1 MEYLLLGFAI
11 YFYLNYRERKKERKR
26 AKIKDSDLDA
36 QLTDLLTN
44 SDDPTSMGAEIKRY
58 LLAVLDDDKN
68 DREKYSDE
76 KLAWGQK
83 IIDRTGANGLYF
95 MTDIACQLAL
105 LTTATINGI
114 PTQIDTAS
122 GKVITPEYII
132 HSVIK
137 I

>member
-11 YFYLNYRERKKERKR
+11 YFYLNYREKKKERRR
-26 AKIKDSDLDA
+26 AKIKDRDLDA

-58 LLAVLDDDKN
+58 LLAVLEDDKN

-76 KLAWGQK
+76 KLAWGEK

-114 PTQIDTAS
+114 PTQIDTES

>member
-11 YFYLNYRERKKERKR
+11 YFYLNYREKKKERR
-26 AKIKDSDLDA
+26 RTKIKDRDLDA

-58 LLAVLDDDKN
+58 LLAVLEDDKN

-76 KLAWGQK
+76 KLAWGEK

>member
-1 MEYLLLGFAI
+1 MEYLFLGLAI
-11 YFYLNYRERKKERKR
+11 YFYLNYRERKKERRR
-26 AKIKDSDLDA
+26 AKFKDSDLDA
-36 QLTDLLTN
+36 QMSDLLTN

-58 LLAVLDDDKN
+58 LLAVLEDDKN

-105 LTTATINGI
+105 LTTATINNI
-114 PTQIDTAS
+114 PTQIDTSS

>member
-11 YFYLNYRERKKERKR
+11 YFYLNYREKKKERRR
-26 AKIKDSDLDA
+26 AKIKDRDLDA

-58 LLAVLDDDKN
+58 LLAVLEDDKN

-76 KLAWGQK
+76 KLAWGEK

>member
-26 AKIKDSDLDA
+26 AKIKKGDLDA
-36 QLTDLLTN
+36 QLSDLLTN

>member
-11 YFYLNYRERKKERKR
+11 YFYLNYREKKKERKR

-105 LTTATINGI
+105 LTTAIINGI

>member
-11 YFYLNYRERKKERKR
+11 YFYLNYREKKKERKR

-36 QLTDLLTN
+36 QLSDLLTN

>member
-11 YFYLNYRERKKERKR
+11 YFYLNYREKKKERRR
-26 AKIKDSDLDA
+26 AKIKDRDLDA

-76 KLAWGQK
+76 KLAWGEK

>member
-11 YFYLNYRERKKERKR
+11 YFYLNYRERKKERRR

-105 LTTATINGI
+105 LTTATINHI
-114 PTQIDTAS
+114 PTQIDTSS

>member
-11 YFYLNYRERKKERKR
+11 YFYLNYRERKKERRR

-36 QLTDLLTN
+36 QLSDLLTT

-105 LTTATINGI
+105 LTTATINQI

>member
-11 YFYLNYRERKKERKR
+11 YFYLNYREKKKERKR

-114 PTQIDTAS
+114 PTQIDTTS

>member
-11 YFYLNYRERKKERKR
+11 YFYLNYREKKKERRR
-26 AKIKDSDLDA
+26 AKIKDRDLDA

-58 LLAVLDDDKN
+58 LLAVLEDDKN

-76 KLAWGQK
+76 KLAWGEK

-114 PTQIDTAS
+114 PTQIDTS
-122 GKVITPEYII
+122 PGKVITPEYII

>member
-11 YFYLNYRERKKERKR
+11 YFYLNYRERKKERRR

-36 QLTDLLTN
+36 QLSDLLTT

-58 LLAVLDDDKN
+58 LLAVLEDDKN
-68 DREKYSDE
+68 DRKKYSDE

-105 LTTATINGI
+105 LTTATINQI

>member
-11 YFYLNYRERKKERKR
+11 YFYLNYREKKKERKR

-36 QLTDLLTN
+36 QLSDLLTN

-58 LLAVLDDDKN
+58 LLAVLEDDKN

>member
-11 YFYLNYRERKKERKR
+11 YFYLNYREKKKERKR

>member
-68 DREKYSDE
+68 DRE
-76 KLAWGQK
+76 
-83 IIDRTGANGLYF
+83 
-95 MTDIACQLAL
+95 
-105 LTTATINGI
+105 
-114 PTQIDTAS
+114 
-122 GKVITPEYII
+122 
-132 HSVIK
+132 
-137 I
+137 

>member
-11 YFYLNYRERKKERKR
+11 YFYLNYREKKKERRR
-26 AKIKDSDLDA
+26 AKIKDRDLDA

-58 LLAVLDDDKN
+58 LLAVLEDDKN

-76 KLAWGQK
+76 KLAWGEK
-83 IIDRTGANGLYF
+83 LIDRTGANGLYF
-95 MTDIACQLAL
+95 MADIACQLAL

>member
-1 MEYLLLGFAI
+1 MFEFIALFIFFYWLSSMFGKNRKKRSWRKPSLDQELKELIQVEDNSTGIALSVKQYLL
-11 YFYLNYRERKKERKR
+11 
-26 AKIKDSDLDA
+26 D
-36 QLTDLLTN
+36 
-44 SDDPTSMGAEIKRY
+44 
-58 LLAVLDDDKN
+58 VLDDDKN

-76 KLAWGQK
+76 KLAWGEK

-114 PTQIDTAS
+114 PTQIDTSS

>member
-11 YFYLNYRERKKERKR
+11 YFYLNYREKKKERRR
-26 AKIKDSDLDA
+26 AKIKDRDLDA

-58 LLAVLDDDKN
+58 LLAVLEDDKN

>member
-11 YFYLNYRERKKERKR
+11 YFYLNYREKKKERRR
-26 AKIKDSDLDA
+26 AKIKDRDLDA
-36 QLTDLLTN
+36 QMTDLLTN

-58 LLAVLDDDKN
+58 LLAVLEDDKN

-76 KLAWGQK
+76 KLAWGEK